1 MPHPSRCG
9 ATLSAGFALL
19 QRFLRETSGL
29 CLERD
34 KLYLVED
41 RLRGLLQRRGI
52 ANLDDLARMVHA
64 NPCSDLATAVAETLT
79 INETSFFRDRT
90 LFSAV
95 SERLLPQLLETRR
108 DKRRLRIWCAGC
120 STGQEPYSLAMVI
133 DDMTR
138 QLSGWQ
144 VEILATDLSRPVLD
158 FARAGIYS
166 QFEVQRGLPV
176 TMLLRHFS
184 RLGDGWRISDYLRAK
199 VTFRTQNLLYIPRD
213 FGPFDVVFCRN
224 VLFYFD
230 AATKRRVI
238 SGLVGALAPEGFIVL
253 GGAERVGSV
262 CADLLTE
269 GNTPFVFRRTVA
281 AFERHAV
288 A

>member
-1 MPHPSRCG
+1 M
-9 ATLSAGFALL
+9 SAGFALL

-166 QFEVQRGLPV
+166 QFEVQAR
-176 TMLLRHFS
+176 TA
-184 RLGDGWRISDYLRAK
+184 GDHVAPTFQPPWRW
-199 VTFRTQNLLYIPRD
+199 
-213 FGPFDVVFCRN
+213 
-224 VLFYFD
+224 
-230 AATKRRVI
+230 
-238 SGLVGALAPEGFIVL
+238 LA
-253 GGAERVGSV
+253 
-262 CADLLTE
+262 D
-269 GNTPFVFRRTVA
+269 
-281 AFERHAV
+281 
-288 A
+288 

>member
-1 MPHPSRCG
+1 M
-9 ATLSAGFALL
+9 SAGFTLL

-29 CLERD
+29 CLEDD

-41 RLRGLLQRRGI
+41 RLRGLLRERGI
-52 ANLDDLARMVHA
+52 ANLDDLAQRLHG
-64 NPCSDLATAVAETLT
+64 NRRSELADAVAETLT

-95 SERLLPQLLETRR
+95 SSSLLPRLLETRR

-120 STGQEPYSLAMVI
+120 STGQEPYSLAMVL

-144 VEILATDLSRPVLD
+144 VEIVATDLSRPVLE
-158 FARAGIYS
+158 FAKAGIYS

-176 TMLLRHFS
+176 AMLLRHFN
-184 RLGDGWRISDYLRAK
+184 RHGEGWRISDYLRAK
-199 VTFRTQNLLYIPRD
+199 VTFRTQNLLTIPRD
-213 FGPFDVVFCRN
+213 YGPFDLVFCRN

-230 AATKRRVI
+230 AATKRRVVA
-238 SGLVGALAPEGFIVL
+238 GLAGVLAPDGLIVL
-253 GGAERVGSV
+253 GGGERVGSV

-269 GNTPFVFRRTVA
+269 GDAPFVFRRA
-281 AFERHAV
+281 AV
-288 A
+288 ADRRAMA

>member
-1 MPHPSRCG
+1 M
-9 ATLSAGFALL
+9 SAGFALL

-29 CLERD
+29 SLEGD

-41 RLRGLLQRRGI
+41 RLQGLLQQRGI
-52 ANLDDLARMVHA
+52 ANLDDLAQMVHV
-64 NPCSDLATAVAETLT
+64 NPRSDLATAVAETLT
-79 INETSFFRDRT
+79 INETSFFRDRS

-95 SERLLPQLLETRR
+95 SEKLLPRLLETRR

-144 VEILATDLSRPVLD
+144 VEIMATDLSRPVLD
-158 FARAGIYS
+158 FAKAGVYS

-176 TMLLRHFS
+176 TMLLRNFS
-184 RLGDGWRISDYLRAK
+184 RDGEGWRISDYLRAK
-199 VTFRTQNLLYIPRD
+199 VTFRVQNLLTIPRD
-213 FGPFDVVFCRN
+213 AGPFDLVFCRN

-230 AATKRRVI
+230 AATKRQVI
-238 SGLVGALAPEGFIVL
+238 SGLVGALAPDGFIAL
-253 GGAERVGSV
+253 GGAERVGSL

-269 GNTPFVFRRTVA
+269 GDTPFVFRRA
-281 AFERHAV
+281 SERHAV

>member
-1 MPHPSRCG
+1 M
-9 ATLSAGFALL
+9 SAGFALL
-19 QRFLRETSGL
+19 QRFLRETSGF
-29 CLERD
+29 CLEDD

-41 RLRGLLQRRGI
+41 RLRGLMRERGI
-52 ANLDDLARMVHA
+52 VSLDQLAQRLHVDRR
-64 NPCSDLATAVAETLT
+64 SDLAQAVAETLT
-79 INETSFFRDRT
+79 INETSFFRDRA

-95 SERLLPQLLETRR
+95 ADRLLPRLLATRHE
-108 DKRRLRIWCAGC
+108 KRRLRIWCAGC
-120 STGQEPYSLAMVI
+120 STGQEPYSLAMVL

-144 VEILATDLSRPVLD
+144 VEIVATDLSRPVLE

-176 TMLLRHFS
+176 AMLLRHFS
-184 RLGDGWRISDYLRAK
+184 RHDEGWRISDYLRAK
-199 VTFRTQNLLYIPRD
+199 VTFRTQNLLAISRD
-213 FGPFDVVFCRN
+213 FGPFDLVFCRN

-230 AATKRRVI
+230 AATKRRVVT
-238 SGLVGALAPEGFIVL
+238 GLTDVLAPDGFIAL
-253 GGAERVGSV
+253 GGGERVGSV

-269 GNTPFVFRRTVA
+269 GDTPFVFRRATVA
-281 AFERHAV
+281 AERHAM